1 MLSFSTKCSK
11 RAMKHVQRPTL
22 AVPARKIHLQ
32 RQNVT
37 PSEGSTVA
45 DHPLEGPS
53 TRQQQQQQPARR
65 WPKYYKML
73 MLLLLSSLF
82 TKHGADGAE
91 LPVGGTKGAGKE
103 AGAGALRNKPSAH
116 T

>member
-1 MLSFSTKCSK
+1 
-11 RAMKHVQRPTL
+11 
-22 AVPARKIHLQ
+22 
-32 RQNVT
+32 
-37 PSEGSTVA
+37 
-45 DHPLEGPS
+45 
-53 TRQQQQQQPARR
+53 
-65 WPKYYKML
+65 